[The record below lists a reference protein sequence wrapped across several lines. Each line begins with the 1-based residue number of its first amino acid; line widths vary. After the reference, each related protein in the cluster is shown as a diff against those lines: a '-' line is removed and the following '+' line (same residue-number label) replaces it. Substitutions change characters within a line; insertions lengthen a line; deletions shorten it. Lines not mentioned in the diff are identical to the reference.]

1 MKNILSFVILLSGFF
16 ANAQAIPTD
25 KIDTFIDYIEQHD
38 RAIGNV
44 SLFKEGKEIYYR
56 DFGQRAVP
64 ELQPDRNARYMI
76 GSITKMVTATLIL
89 KLAEENK
96 LSLTDKLSE
105 FYPKMP
111 NAKSI
116 TIEQLLGHTSGLGDV
131 NFKDGTIKW
140 LKEKKVG
147 DAALLKQ
154 IRHQGAL
161 FKPGKDFSY
170 SNSGYFLLGKILE
183 KKYGKPFSEIVKEQV
198 ATPLHLSNFISPDS
212 TTAGVLH
219 SYRFSGGNW
228 QSMPDFIPE
237 NIRAYGDMAATTT
250 DLNAFAEALFQN
262 RIISKESVDLMK
274 PKKGSYFG
282 LGMMAVPFYQIM
294 LYGHGGDTDGSHTLL
309 AYDEKEKISV
319 AIAIHGDRSIKS
331 DFYSGI
337 LNALY
342 NGTLPYPLFVADEI
356 LNRYEGI
363 YYCKGFPF
371 KLKIFNEGGTLYGEG
386 IARGQIPFQLKAK
399 SDTEFYRGNEVQ
411 TRFDIAN
418 NKMYHTESGETFEFT
433 KQ

>member
-1 MKNILSFVILLSGFF
+1 MKNMLFFVILLSGLFVQ
-16 ANAQAIPTD
+16 AQQVPID
-25 KIDTFIDYIEQHD
+25 KVDAFIDYIEQHD

-44 SLFKEGKEIYYR
+44 SLFKDGKEIYYR
-56 DFGQRAVP
+56 DFGQQAVP
-64 ELQPDRNARYMI
+64 ELRTNRDSKYMI

-89 KLAEENK
+89 KLVEENR
-96 LSLTDKLSE
+96 LNLNDKLSA
-105 FYPKMP
+105 FYPEMP
-111 NAKSI
+111 NAKNI

-147 DAALLKQ
+147 DDALLKQ
-154 IRHQGAL
+154 IKHQGAL

-183 KKYGKPFSEIVKEQV
+183 KKYGKPFSEIVEEQV
-198 ATPLHLSNFISPDS
+198 ATPLHLQNFISPAS

-219 SYRFSGGNW
+219 SYKFREGSW
-228 QSMPDFIPE
+228 QAMPDFIPD

-250 DLNAFAEALFQN
+250 DLNRFAEALFQN
-262 RIISKESVDLMK
+262 HLITKESVDLMR

-331 DFYSGI
+331 DFYTGI

-342 NGTLPYPLFVADEI
+342 SGSLPYPLFVADEL
-356 LNRYEGI
+356 LNQYEGI
-363 YYCKGFPF
+363 YYCKDFPF
-371 KLKIFNEGGTLYGEG
+371 KLKIFNDGGALYAEGM
-386 IARGQIPFQLKAK
+386 AKGQIPFLLKAK

-411 TRFDIAN
+411 TRFDLAN
-418 NKMYHTESGETFEFT
+418 NRMYHTEGGETFEFT
-433 KQ
+433 KE